1 MASQEEPAGKVWA
14 EVAWPGEWLVAG
26 MVVAARAAVEA
37 GKEVAA
43 VEMAAADVDTV
54 VAAVVAV
61 AADSGKGVADR
72 VVAVV
77 VAVLGTGVAAGLVAG
92 F

>member
-26 MVVAARAAVEA
+26 MAVAARAAVEA

-43 VEMAAADVDTV
+43 VEMAAADVDT
-54 VAAVVAV
+54 VVAV